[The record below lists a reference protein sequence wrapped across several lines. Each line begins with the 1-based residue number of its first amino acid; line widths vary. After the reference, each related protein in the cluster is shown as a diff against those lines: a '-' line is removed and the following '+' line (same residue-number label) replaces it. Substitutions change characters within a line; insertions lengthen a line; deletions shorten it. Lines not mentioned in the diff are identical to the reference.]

1 MQQDHQRIIK
11 SFELEGTFNGQLVQ
25 LPCNEKG
32 HLQLHQAAQSPPS
45 LTLSVSK
52 DRAST
57 TSLGNPIQCLI
68 IFMSR

>member
-1 MQQDHQRIIK
+1 MASWSNSPAMKRDTCSYTR
-11 SFELEGTFNGQLVQ
+11 LLRV
-25 LPCNEKG
+25 
-32 HLQLHQAAQSPPS
+32 PPS

-68 IFMSR
+68 IFM